1 VIVSPFRRSAVQRA
15 SHRDA
20 GLLGPESVEVAAR
33 HVRIGDDYAA
43 SFAVAG
49 YPAEVSAGWLEPLIT
64 YPGRLDITLHIEPV
78 PAVIATDRLRRQRAR
93 LESARCREAD
103 RGRLDDPELDA
114 AAADAA
120 ELAARL
126 ARGEGKLF
134 RVGLYLTV
142 HAPDLDQL
150 AVECARVRALAAS
163 LLLDAKPASFR
174 SLQGW
179 VTTLPLGRDLLGMR
193 RTFDTQALSAAFPFT
208 SPDLPAEPTQAT
220 APAGVLYGLNIAS
233 GGLVVWDRFACDN
246 HNAVVLARSGAGK
259 SYHTKLELLRS
270 LYTGVQAAVIDPEDE
285 YRRLAHAVGG
295 AYLHLGA
302 PGARLNPLDL
312 PARAAGDADALTRRA
327 LFAHT
332 LAAVLLGQPLDPAS
346 RAAVDR
352 AVMAAYHRVGVT
364 ADPRTWQRPAP
375 LLKDLAAALAADE
388 DQVARTLAAR
398 LAPYTTGSYRGLF
411 DGPTTVRPEGH
422 LVVFSLRDLPD
433 ELKAVGT
440 LLTLDAVWR
449 RVTDPADRRRRL
461 VVVDEAWLLLRDGE
475 GAKFLYRLAKS
486 ARKHWAGLTVVTQD
500 AADVLGSDL
509 GQAVVANAATQVL
522 LRQAPQAIDTIT
534 EAFRLSAGERE
545 FLLATNRGEGL
556 LAAGTHRV
564 GFQVVASDI
573 EHRLVTTDPGFL
585 ASPEAEEANSGV
597 NGP

>member
-1 VIVSPFRRSAVQRA
+1 M
-15 SHRDA
+15 
-20 GLLGPESVEVAAR
+20 LGPDVVEVASR
-33 HVRIGDDYAA
+33 HVRIGDGYAA

-64 YPGRLDITLHIEPV
+64 YPGRLDITLHIEPI
-78 PAVIATDRLRRQRAR
+78 PPVIAVDRLRRQRAR
-93 LESARCREAD
+93 LESTRRRDAD

-114 AAADAA
+114 AADDAA

-126 ARGEGKLF
+126 ARGQGKLF
-134 RVGLYLTV
+134 GVGLYLTV

-150 AVECARVRALAAS
+150 AVECGQVRALAAS

-208 SPDLPAEPTQAT
+208 SPDLPAEPTPGARPT
-220 APAGVLYGLNIAS
+220 GVLYGLNIAS

-270 LYTGVQAAVIDPEDE
+270 LYTGIEAAVIDPEDE

-302 PGARLNPLDL
+302 PGIRLNPLDL
-312 PARAAGDADALTRRA
+312 PAHAARDADALTRRA

-352 AVMAAYHRVGVT
+352 AVMAAYHRAGIT
-364 ADPRTWQRPAP
+364 ADPRTWRRPAP
-375 LLKDLAAALAADE
+375 LLKDLAAALAADG

-398 LAPYTTGSYRGLF
+398 LAPYTTGSHRGLF

-486 ARKHWAGLTVVTQD
+486 ARKHWCGLTVVTQD

-534 EAFRLSAGERE
+534 EAFHLSAGERQ
-545 FLLATNRGEGL
+545 FLLAANRGQGL
-556 LAAGTHRV
+556 LAAGSHRV
-564 GFQVVASDI
+564 GFEVVASDI
-573 EHRLVTTDPGFL
+573 EHQLVTTDPEFL
-585 ASPEAEEANSGV
+585 ASLEAEEPSTTPDA
-597 NGP
+597 